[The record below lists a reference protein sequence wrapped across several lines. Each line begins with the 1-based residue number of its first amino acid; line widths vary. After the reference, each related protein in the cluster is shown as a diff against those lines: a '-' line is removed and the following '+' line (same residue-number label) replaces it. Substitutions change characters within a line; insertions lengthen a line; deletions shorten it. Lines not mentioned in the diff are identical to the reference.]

1 MATLAPY
8 KLLYAMQLADL
19 GMLEQAHHYLQ
30 LLQPLVSD
38 KKAAAAY
45 PGGFVQ
51 QVNLF
56 AHRMSHISAGLS
68 MALSKGGR
76 WNPLSTLG
84 SLVGRGLYAIIGDGE
99 AEDDGSAHATM
110 GIPPPTA
117 VPAPAA
123 EPIYVKPV
131 VRPAAQ
137 KEAPPPKPKPAPAPA
152 PTPAPKAAPPPAKK
166 DEKKEREEEGK
177 RKAAASKKGGD
188 EEGER
193 SGWLGG
199 WFGRKVKN
207 PVHLGKKM
215 DDIVYDNEL
224 KMYVKKGTREPAFG
238 SAATRVAAPPSD
250 AMLGLGAGSAS
261 APPMSAPPM
270 SAGPPVGAPPAM
282 SAYSAPPPQPAGAAP
297 GPASAP
303 VSSPTAMPG
312 APGADGGAGSRF
324 SRFGGNK
331 ARSRYFD
338 PLNPGADG
346 AAAAPA
352 PPMLAPALLAPKPAA
367 LLTPAAPAVFTPT
380 VAEAPSTYESPD
392 FYAPPPPP
400 AYEEAPAPEASAP
413 PPALATQEP
422 PAVDN
427 SWLDT

>member
-1 MATLAPY
+1 MTTLAPY

-99 AEDDGSAHATM
+99 AEDDSGAHAAAM
-110 GIPPPTA
+110 GIPPPST

-123 EPIYVKPV
+123 EPMYVKPV

-137 KEAPPPKPKPAPAPA
+137 KEAPPPKPKPAPAP
-152 PTPAPKAAPPPAKK
+152 TPAPKAAPAPAKR

-177 RKAAASKKGGD
+177 RNAVAASKKGGD
-188 EEGER
+188 EEGEGG
-193 SGWLGG
+193 GWLGG
-199 WFGRKVKN
+199 WFGRRKVKN

-250 AMLGLGAGSAS
+250 AMLGLGGGSAA

-270 SAGPPVGAPPAM
+270 SAGPPLGAPTT
-282 SAYSAPPPQPAGAAP
+282 SAYGAPPPQPAGAAP
-297 GPASAP
+297 GPAASAP
-303 VSSPTAMPG
+303 VSSPTAAPG
-312 APGADGGAGSRF
+312 APGADGGGGRGAG
-324 SRFGGNK
+324 GG
-331 ARSRYFD
+331 
-338 PLNPGADG
+338 GG
-346 AAAAPA
+346 HAPA
-352 PPMLAPALLAPKPAA
+352 RG
-367 LLTPAAPAVFTPT
+367 
-380 VAEAPSTYESPD
+380 
-392 FYAPPPPP
+392 
-400 AYEEAPAPEASAP
+400 
-413 PPALATQEP
+413 
-422 PAVDN
+422 
-427 SWLDT
+427 